1 MKHTIATVVLSVGIA
16 ATNAFAADYDY
27 EVEYVKAER
36 HSVVK
41 TEFVPVPDLTFR
53 LDVKFEGPFVQT
65 FCGEFDAS
73 KQTRAIFGCEE
84 KVVDDGRDMFNLELG
99 GNDQQSFQNFVS
111 LGRRG
116 NKGAGQ
122 CGQQEVNETAIDA
135 RIDITYDGR
144 NLRWGS
150 FLNKLSE
157 DKRVQCTLPVSFFG
171 MTCDDGTAKC
181 YGCYNMSVYGATFY
195 KNAKPVADFVPVVK
209 GGVAGLYD
217 KVAKKFYVSAT
228 EVPLKA
234 GPKVEKKVEN
244 AGGAA
249 KRKDLTIPV
258 FEDDFSN
265 VKVFAERWNFHGNAQ
280 KNIVIKDGAVRFPGM
295 TGDGISWKGELPD
308 EFAAEAV
315 LVNYPEWSEQ
325 KYDPNEDEFRWSC
338 MSCDYGNFGIRH
350 DGNGVYL
357 FKRPGQDNTCGAYP
371 VVANYKSGEPVTV
384 RFERRKIGDSMASY
398 TYFVNG
404 IQLGYYTTPAPQKT
418 VGFDG
423 VARWNPLTIDCFQC
437 PFEVRRVSIWEI
449 KGSGS
454 ANVISNSG
462 FEFDAD
468 GVPPH
473 YCNRSYF
480 AAGDCTPDE
489 YKKFLKSFIVD
500 KSEKHSGKQSLKLSL
515 GHFVRSLE
523 FFAWNAPTEKG
534 KSAVLSA
541 WAKASEPGVKFKL
554 KLSNEQ
560 KTVELT
566 PEWKRY
572 EITSTDM
579 PGPGIFSPVW
589 FEVPEIYNRK
599 GEAAIWLDDIQL
611 EFVEA
616 PEGGFDPKKT
626 YATAYEPKSGD
637 AEVFALPKEAPHPP
651 AERKTPLTASENA
664 LNGFAL
670 PKEGLILGK
679 YDFYMNEKTADF
691 RIWNGDGELVEKSVD
706 ISKLPE
712 GEHEITVNAFGK
724 DWKDTIRKLPFKKGA
739 TQINRWS
746 RSLVHD
752 GEKTFVAAPCLIGRE
767 NGPKGDGTS
776 TQLDILA
783 EAGIKY
789 VNLQHHLNVR
799 DIEGNAK
806 ILKYGHE
813 KGFKFMVWAGEGD
826 LKDVGDI
833 RDAQNQPTDWS
844 RQKMYDMMDSEDVIN
859 WLVLDEPEYRK
870 AEDCQAYMKREKAR
884 FPYKPVQMN
893 NCWLGINGR
902 FAGLPTDILMI
913 DYYLTCEGTSV
924 AMVVDKVDVLR
935 SIVPGKPCWYFL
947 ASENSLHHRIPS
959 YKEQIAQAWGSIA
972 AGASGLSWFV
982 NMPTAECTFNAL
994 KDINREIAEQKEF
1007 LLSGELCGGAIT
1019 SESKDY
1025 IRCLTRKHGDEWRV
1039 YTANLNPHPNKKVA
1053 VVLPP
1058 EIPATAKV
1066 EVMYENRTVK
1076 VQFNEKRGCA
1086 YFIDAFDGFSRHIYR
1101 IVK

>member
-1 MKHTIATVVLSVGIA
+1 M
-16 ATNAFAADYDY
+16 
-27 EVEYVKAER
+27 
-36 HSVVK
+36 
-41 TEFVPVPDLTFR
+41 
-53 LDVKFEGPFVQT
+53 
-65 FCGEFDAS
+65 
-73 KQTRAIFGCEE
+73 
-84 KVVDDGRDMFNLELG
+84 
-99 GNDQQSFQNFVS
+99 
-111 LGRRG
+111 
-116 NKGAGQ
+116 
-122 CGQQEVNETAIDA
+122 
-135 RIDITYDGR
+135 
-144 NLRWGS
+144 
-150 FLNKLSE
+150 
-157 DKRVQCTLPVSFFG
+157 
-171 MTCDDGTAKC
+171 
-181 YGCYNMSVYGATFY
+181 
-195 KNAKPVADFVPVVK
+195 
-209 GGVAGLYD
+209 
-217 KVAKKFYVSAT
+217 
-228 EVPLKA
+228 
-234 GPKVEKKVEN
+234 
-244 AGGAA
+244 
-249 KRKDLTIPV
+249 
-258 FEDDFSN
+258 
-265 VKVFAERWNFHGNAQ
+265 
-280 KNIVIKDGAVRFPGM
+280 
-295 TGDGISWKGELPD
+295 
-308 EFAAEAV
+308 
-315 LVNYPEWSEQ
+315 
-325 KYDPNEDEFRWSC
+325 
-338 MSCDYGNFGIRH
+338 
-350 DGNGVYL
+350 
-357 FKRPGQDNTCGAYP
+357 
-371 VVANYKSGEPVTV
+371 
-384 RFERRKIGDSMASY
+384 
-398 TYFVNG
+398 
-404 IQLGYYTTPAPQKT
+404 
-418 VGFDG
+418 
-423 VARWNPLTIDCFQC
+423 
-437 PFEVRRVSIWEI
+437 
-449 KGSGS
+449 
-454 ANVISNSG
+454 
-462 FEFDAD
+462 
-468 GVPPH
+468 
-473 YCNRSYF
+473 
-480 AAGDCTPDE
+480 
-489 YKKFLKSFIVD
+489 
-500 KSEKHSGKQSLKLSL
+500 
-515 GHFVRSLE
+515 RSLE

-566 PEWKRY
+566 PEWTRY
-572 EITSTDM
+572 EITSTNM

-611 EFVEA
+611 EFVDA
-616 PEGGFDPKKT
+616 PEGGFDPTKT

-691 RIWNGDGELVEKSVD
+691 RIWNGDGELVERSVD

-752 GEKTFVAAPCLIGRE
+752 GEKTFMAAPCLIGRE

-776 TQLDILA
+776 TQFDILA

-806 ILKYGHE
+806 LLKYGRE
-813 KGFKFMVWAGEGD
+813 KGLKFMIWSGEGD

-833 RDAQNQPTDWS
+833 RTWENQPTDWP

-994 KDINREIAEQKEF
+994 KDVNREIEDQKEF
-1007 LLSGELCGGAIT
+1007 LLSDELCGGAIT

-1025 IRCLTRKHGDEWRV
+1025 VRCLTRKHGDEWRV
-1039 YTANLNPHPNKKVA
+1039 YTANLNPHPNAKVG
-1053 VVLPP
+1053 VILPP

-1086 YFIDAFDGFSRHIYR
+1086 FFIDSFDGFSRHIYR